1 MSQEWVSQPE
11 RGSVFWLKVISWI
24 ARHLGRSVASLF
36 LYPITLYFYLTSPVT
51 RKASKEFLSRVL
63 GREASQIE
71 VFRHHR
77 YFATTIL
84 DRIFLLLGKE
94 SQFDIETYNAEEV
107 LSYIKKGQGCLLY
120 GAHLGSFEVL
130 RATGVHHYQDTFEL
144 RILMHEEQNQSI
156 TQFLNVLAP
165 EIAKTVLPIGRPD
178 TMLRAKECLD
188 GGGMV
193 AMLADRAVDEDK
205 YACCQFLGE
214 DADFPKGPAV
224 LAIALKVPVFTCF
237 GIYLGGNRYQ
247 IHFELLSEAA
257 DVKREDRPQ
266 AIEEFTCRY
275 AERLEKYARKAP
287 YNWFNFY
294 DFWQRD
300 N

>member
-1 MSQEWVSQPE
+1 MSQQWVSQPE
-11 RGSVFWLKVISWI
+11 RGNVFWLNVISWI

-36 LYPITLYFYLTSPVT
+36 LYPITLYFYLTSSVT
-51 RKASKEFLSRVL
+51 RKASREFLRRVQGKEPSHL
-63 GREASQIE
+63 A

-77 YFATTIL
+77 YFAATIL
-84 DRIFLLLGKE
+84 DRIYLLLGRE
-94 SQFDIETYNAEEV
+94 SQFNIETFNAEEV
-107 LSYIKKGQGCLLY
+107 LAYIEKGQGCLLF

-130 RATGVHHYQDTFEL
+130 RATGVHHYHDTFEL

-156 TQFLNVLAP
+156 TDFLNVLAP
-165 EIAKTVLPIGRPD
+165 EVAKTVLPIGRPD

-193 AMLADRAVDEDK
+193 AMLADRALEDDK
-205 YACCQFLGE
+205 HIRCQFMGE
-214 DADFPKGPAV
+214 TASFPKGPAI
-224 LAIALKVPVFTCF
+224 LALALKVPVFTCF
-237 GIYLGGNRYQ
+237 GLYLGGNRYQ
-247 IHFELLSEAA
+247 IYFDLLTDVP

-275 AERLEKYARKAP
+275 AARLEQYARKAP

>member
-1 MSQEWVSQPE
+1 MSQQWVSQPE
-11 RGSVFWLKVISWI
+11 RGNVFWLNVISWI

-36 LYPITLYFYLTSPVT
+36 LYPITLYFYLTSSVT
-51 RKASKEFLSRVL
+51 RKASREFLRRVL
-63 GREASQIE
+63 GRDPSGLE

-77 YFATTIL
+77 YFAATIL
-84 DRIFLLLGKE
+84 DRIYLLLGRE
-94 SQFDIETYNAEEV
+94 SQFNIETFNAEEV
-107 LSYIKKGQGCLLY
+107 LAYIEKGQGCLLF

-130 RATGVHHYQDTFEL
+130 RATGVHHYHDTFEL

-156 TQFLNVLAP
+156 TEFLNVLAP
-165 EIAKTVLPIGRPD
+165 EVAKTVLPIGRPD

-193 AMLADRAVDEDK
+193 AMLADRAIEDDK
-205 YACCQFLGE
+205 HIRCQFMGE
-214 DADFPKGPAV
+214 TASFPKGPAS
-224 LAIALKVPVFTCF
+224 LALALKVPVFTCF
-237 GIYLGGNRYQ
+237 GLYLGGNRYQ
-247 IHFELLSEAA
+247 IHFDLLTDVP

-275 AERLEKYARKAP
+275 ATTLEQYARKAP

>member
-1 MSQEWVSQPE
+1 MSQPWVSQPE
-11 RGSVFWLKVISWI
+11 RGNIFWLNVIGWI

-36 LYPITLYFYLTSPVT
+36 LYPITLYFFATSSVT
-51 RKASKEFLSRVL
+51 RRASREFLQRVQ
-63 GREASQIE
+63 GVEASGLE

-77 YFATTIL
+77 YFAATIL
-84 DRIFLLLGKE
+84 DRVYLLLDE
-94 SQFDIETYNAEEV
+94 ASQFNIETFNAEEV
-107 LSYIKKGQGCLLY
+107 LAYIEKGQGCLLL

-130 RATGVHHYQDTFEL
+130 RATGVHDYRETFEL
-144 RILMHEEQNQSI
+144 RILMREEQNRSI

-165 EIAKTVLPIGRPD
+165 EVAKTVLPIGRPD

-188 GGGMV
+188 AGGLV
-193 AMLADRAVDEDK
+193 AMLADRVMDDDK
-205 YACCQFLGE
+205 CISCQFMGE
-214 DADFPKGPAV
+214 AANFPKGPAI
-224 LAIALKVPVFTCF
+224 LALALKVPVFTCF
-237 GIYLGGNRYQ
+237 GLYLGGNRYQ
-247 IHFELLSEAA
+247 IYFDLLSDVP

-275 AERLEKYARKAP
+275 ARILEQYTSMAP

-300 N
+300 